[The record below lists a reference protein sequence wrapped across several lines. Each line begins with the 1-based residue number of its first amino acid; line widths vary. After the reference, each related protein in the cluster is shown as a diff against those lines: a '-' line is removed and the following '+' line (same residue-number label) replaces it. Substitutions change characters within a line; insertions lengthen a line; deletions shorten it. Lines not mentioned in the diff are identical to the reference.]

1 MDEELQ
7 QGDERRGEETV
18 GADEPDA
25 GVEAGPPAGGE
36 AVVPPTP
43 HETRH
48 SRRRFLLIS
57 GAVVAGVAGIVELFR
72 LKGSGADVT
81 GGAAQ
86 SVQNLFSSFPINA
99 VERIPTQTWSDWT
112 VKVDGLVDRPLT
124 LDAAAWQALPRF
136 DETADFH
143 CVEGWSVSAVKW
155 GGVTPATILKEAHA
169 RPEGT
174 YVVFHAYTGE
184 YVDSLPLDLVVDPQT
199 VLADSMDG
207 APLPSKH
214 GGPLRL
220 VVPKQLGYKSV
231 KWVTR
236 IEVTDKPVQGYWE
249 QRGYS
254 SNAPI

>member
-1 MDEELQ
+1 MDEGPQQTDEELSEQ
-7 QGDERRGEETV
+7 V
-18 GADEPDA
+18 GGA
-25 GVEAGPPAGGE
+25 EAGDLDVAGLQ
-36 AVVPPTP
+36 TP
-43 HETRH
+43 LHETRH

-143 CVEGWSVSAVKW
+143 CVEG
-155 GGVTPATILKEAHA
+155 
-169 RPEGT
+169 
-174 YVVFHAYTGE
+174 
-184 YVDSLPLDLVVDPQT
+184 
-199 VLADSMDG
+199 
-207 APLPSKH
+207 
-214 GGPLRL
+214 
-220 VVPKQLGYKSV
+220 
-231 KWVTR
+231 
-236 IEVTDKPVQGYWE
+236 
-249 QRGYS
+249 
-254 SNAPI
+254 